1 MALPSASF
9 GHMTPTF
16 LFVVTSGQR
25 FVYARKNCCTP
36 KQKWKEYLNGDGWP
50 GFAPRPKYHA
60 SHGTTVE
67 MHGTPAASDA
77 SETGLTT
84 SGVEVASIRST
95 WVEVISCCA
104 TWAAVAGTDCES
116 FSMICTP

>member
-36 KQKWKEYLNGDGWP
+36 KQKWKEYLNGEGWP

-67 MHGTPAASDA
+67 THGTPAASQA
-77 SETGLTT
+77 SETGLTV
-84 SGVEVASIRST
+84 SGVEVVSMRSTFWPWIRSL
-95 WVEVISCCA
+95 A
-104 TWAAVAGTDCES
+104 TWALVAGVDWLS
-116 FSMICTP
+116 